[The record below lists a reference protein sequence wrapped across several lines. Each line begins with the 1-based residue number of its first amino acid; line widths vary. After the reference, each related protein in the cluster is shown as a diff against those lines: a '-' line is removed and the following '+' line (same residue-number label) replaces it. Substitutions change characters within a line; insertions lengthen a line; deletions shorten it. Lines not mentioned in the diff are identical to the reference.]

1 MGFRFA
7 ACFDCFALCL
17 VSYLALANTRLFRR
31 RRYREQR
38 LPGVG
43 ETEISVDVMARS
55 GVTRMVPAQGR
66 QTEDFQRRIGEAK

>member
-17 VSYLALANTRLFRR
+17 VSYLALANTRLLRR
-31 RRYREQR
+31 GRYREQR

-43 ETEISVDVMARS
+43 ETEISVDTDGS
-55 GVTRMVPAQGR
+55 GT
-66 QTEDFQRRIGEAK
+66 GEADRGLSKRGEEKQNDSETKH